1 MIDLSTNYLGLKLS
15 HPLVPSASPLSESI
29 DGIRR
34 LEDAGASAI
43 VMYSLFEEQI
53 DAESHRLDQY
63 LTNGTEGFAEAIDYF
78 PDMRH
83 YHVGPDSYLSL
94 VRRATESVNIP

>member
-34 LEDAGASAI
+34 LEDAGADVVTGPLAPDER
-43 VMYSLFEEQI
+43 VVDVVVDRYRAAVDL
-53 DAESHRLDQY
+53 AR
-63 LTNGTEGFAEAIDYF
+63 GTA
-78 PDMRH
+78 
-83 YHVGPDSYLSL
+83 GP
-94 VRRATESVNIP
+94 VA